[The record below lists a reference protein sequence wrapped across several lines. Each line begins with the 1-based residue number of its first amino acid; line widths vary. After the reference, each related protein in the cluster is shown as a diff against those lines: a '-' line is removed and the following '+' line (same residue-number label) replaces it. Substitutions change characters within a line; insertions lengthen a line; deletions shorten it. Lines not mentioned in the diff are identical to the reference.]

1 MKIVQVN
8 KDDAVFFSGVAPKN
22 MLGLLGLPHAAA
34 LGVVERSLGVGILIF
49 TQQAEE
55 SITIEWLYV
64 DEEYRGF
71 GFGASLMEKIFETAE
86 FLKVKRVC
94 ARLPQ
99 DENFEALQLY
109 FLQWGFGWRKTL
121 MGEWNVTARQLYES
135 PFARKVATIDQ
146 KYSDIKPFFEI
157 SNKAFSD
164 AVERATGEG
173 HGMLYDVVAGRKY
186 LDKDVSLVSMSKG
199 KINGY
204 FLVHRGENVV
214 YPVALWSE
222 GNTPVVISHLLGS
235 AIKEGAK
242 VLGADDVI
250 RVTAGSDDTLEFIR
264 QVMPAKLEETA
275 YMMQADADYLSNPD
289 NMDDDFGVGG
299 AYEVKDLFRP
309 EDIPEGGFVVTDV
322 EVR

>member
-1 MKIVQVN
+1 MKVVQVN

-22 MLGLLGLPHAAA
+22 MLGLLGLPNAAA

-49 TQQAEE
+49 TQQADET
-55 SITIEWLYV
+55 ITIEWLYV

-71 GFGASLMEKIFETAE
+71 GFGASLMEKVFETAE

-99 DENFEALQLY
+99 EEDFEALQLY
-109 FLQWGFGWRKTL
+109 FLEWGFGWRKTL

-146 KYSDIKPFFEI
+146 KYPDIKPFFEI
-157 SNKAFSD
+157 SNKAFVD
-164 AVERATGEG
+164 AVGRATGEG
-173 HGMLYDVVAGRKY
+173 HGMLYDVVSGRKY

-199 KINGY
+199 RINGY
-204 FLVHRGENVV
+204 FLVHRGENVI

-222 GNTPVVISHLLGS
+222 GDEPMTISHLLGS
-235 AIKEGAK
+235 AIREGARVFSAK
-242 VLGADDVI
+242 DVI
-250 RVTAGSDDTLEFIR
+250 RVTADSDSTIEFVR
-264 QVMPAKLEETA
+264 QVLPSGMEESA
-275 YMMQADADYLSNPD
+275 YMMQADSDYLSNQSED
-289 NMDDDFGVGG
+289 EDFAEGG

-309 EDIPEGGFVVTDV
+309 KDIPEGGFTVVDV